1 MRFRVEDVA
10 PDADLSDDRP
20 ELLPSGSQV
29 VLAALAVRPR
39 EQLSLQCLHLVA
51 DLAGDRVQSRF
62 RLRAV
67 DGAWSVA
74 CVLAAVLVIG
84 GDRALGR

>member
-1 MRFRVEDVA
+1 MVGTETDVA
-10 PDADLSDDRP
+10 
-20 ELLPSGSQV
+20 SGRAFVSASAGALFGKSQ
-29 VLAALAVRPR
+29 ALADEV
-39 EQLSLQCLHLVA
+39 HMAMVA
-51 DLAGDRVQSRF
+51 RGYTGEARGLSRF

-74 CVLAAVLVIG
+74 CGLAAVLVIG